1 VTQESDVSA
10 MTADLPQGF
19 FQMSQS
25 KLSKYPEEK
34 QCQIIVLQNNCQHV

>member
-1 VTQESDVSA
+1 

-25 KLSKYPEEK
+25 KLSKYLEEM
-34 QCQIIVLQNNCQHV
+34 QCQNTDLQNNCQHV